1 MEASTAT
8 TREILGLAFGISGT
22 IKILLTPS
30 GVDIYDGFDIP
41 GPIWDGLIYL
51 FKLISFDSWF
61 ETCYEKSVACYK
73 GELQEDIENKKEIV
87 MNHI

>member
-1 MEASTAT
+1 MVSLPDA
-8 TREILGLAFGISGT
+8 
-22 IKILLTPS
+22 
-30 GVDIYDGFDIP
+30 
-41 GPIWDGLIYL
+41 PIWDGLIYL

-87 MNHI
+87 MNRI

>member
-1 MEASTAT
+1 MLFCSVIDAVVAVALFWGLEASTAT

-30 GVDIYDGFDIP
+30 GKGKYGTDIP

-61 ETCYEKSVACYK
+61 ETC
-73 GELQEDIENKKEIV
+73 
-87 MNHI
+87 